1 MPNQHLYLIYQCQN
15 TACRLRFPK
24 PDNAQVIVSCP
35 ACGEPLS
42 LVEESFTNRKPDTI
56 NHAGNNF
63 PIAVALDN
71 LRSAYNVG
79 AIFRTADAVGISH
92 IHLYGITPTPHNPK
106 IQKTS
111 LSTEFAVPWTHHK
124 NSLDHIRAIKN
135 QFQIWA
141 VEGGQNASSIF
152 DIHIPQSNCPVL
164 LIFGSEYAGIDPAIL
179 QLADRTIFI
188 PMIGFKRSL
197 NVSAAFAIVSYTL
210 RFNLN

>member
-24 PDNAQVIVSCP
+24 PDNEQVIVSCP

-42 LVEESFTNRKPDTI
+42 LVEESFTNHKPDTI

-63 PIAVALDN
+63 PITVAVAHTRQSQPHSQRIQCRRHLPYQFQ
-71 LRSAYNVG
+71 LTLLASAT
-79 AIFRTADAVGISH
+79 FISMASRLPH
-92 IHLYGITPTPHNPK
+92 HNPK

-124 NSLDHIRAIKN
+124 NGFSLDHIHAIKN

-152 DIHIPQSNCPVL
+152 DIHIPQSDCPVL

-188 PMIGFKRSL
+188 PMIGFCPNDR
-197 NVSAAFAIVSYTL
+197 
-210 RFNLN
+210 